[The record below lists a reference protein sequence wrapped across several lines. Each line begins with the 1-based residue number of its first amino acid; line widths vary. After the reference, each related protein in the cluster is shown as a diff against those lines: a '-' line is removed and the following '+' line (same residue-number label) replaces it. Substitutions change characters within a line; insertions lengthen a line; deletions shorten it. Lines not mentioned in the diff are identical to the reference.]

1 MKEIFLE
8 GMLLQASLI
17 FALGPQNL
25 FVLESGLRRQHHLT
39 VSLVCFFCDLCLIM
53 LGVLGAA
60 TFFNY
65 FPQLKVIIGGIGVAF
80 LIIYGVG
87 KILVDPNVDIPVES
101 HRSGI
106 KTAILSSMT
115 FSLLNPHAYLDGII
129 LIGGYSAKYQEVSQ
143 RLALGL
149 GASAFSLIW
158 FLILSFGAA
167 SLMPLFMSPRRM
179 RFVMSTAG
187 FVLLF
192 LSARLSMDVV
202 GWLQELYPET
212 VSTMTVTWR

>member
-1 MKEIFLE
+1 MKDVFFE

-25 FVLESGLRRQHHLT
+25 FVLESGLRRNHHLT
-39 VSLVCFFCDLCLIM
+39 VSLVCYFCDLLLIL

-65 FPQLKVIIGGIGVAF
+65 FPQLKVIIGGFGVGF

-87 KILVDPNVDIPVES
+87 KVIFDNDVDIRTPTTGTS
-101 HRSGI
+101 I
-106 KTAILSSMT
+106 KAAIISSIT
-115 FSLLNPHAYLDGII
+115 FSVLNPHAYLDGIV
-129 LIGGYSAKYQEVSQ
+129 LIGGYSSKYPELSH

-149 GASAFSLIW
+149 GASTFSLIW
-158 FLILSFGAA
+158 FLLLSYGAA
-167 SLMPLFMSPRRM
+167 SLMPFFRNPRRM

-187 FVLLF
+187 FILLF
-192 LSARLSMDVV
+192 LSARLSMDVI
-202 GWLQELYPET
+202 GWVQEIYPET
-212 VSTMTVTWR
+212 TETFSLIRK